1 MKYNYI
7 IYLRC
12 FLSKR
17 ITIKLADIEKKISIN
32 HNSYDVQ

>member
-12 FLSKR
+12 FLSKE
-17 ITIKLADIEKKISIN
+17 ITIKLADIEKKSI
-32 HNSYDVQ
+32 DKP